1 MPFDGPLPAALVIAA
16 IAVIAVLYT
25 LAAQARDRVA
35 VATLNSEV
43 ERLRTAYT
51 KHLADA
57 AARNAGHEPQV
68 AGDFDL
74 VPDSPAPPI
83 APAA

>member
-1 MPFDGPLPAALVIAA
+1 MPFDDPLPAALVVAA

-25 LAAQARDRVA
+25 LAAQVRDRVA

-43 ERLRTAYT
+43 ERLRAAYT

-57 AARNAGHEPQV
+57 AARNAANQPQV
-68 AGDFDL
+68 EGDFDI
-74 VPDSPAPPI
+74 VPDPPA